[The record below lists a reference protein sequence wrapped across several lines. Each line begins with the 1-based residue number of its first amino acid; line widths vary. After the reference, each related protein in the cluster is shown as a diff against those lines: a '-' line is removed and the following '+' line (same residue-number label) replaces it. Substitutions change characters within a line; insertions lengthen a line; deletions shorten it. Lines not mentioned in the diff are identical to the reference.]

1 MAKPTKGMDIEQ
13 MYLVDHNLTRRIR
26 AMGVEP
32 RRVKK
37 RRGHWVELHPST
49 STPQRLPWGPYR
61 IGSVRLREIYKM
73 RA

>member
-1 MAKPTKGMDIEQ
+1 MARRTPGMDVERV
-13 MYLVDHNLTRRIR
+13 YLVDHNTKRRIR
-26 AMGVEP
+26 AEGVDP